1 MACGQELWTC
11 DPSLAVR
18 SCWERLGQSTRVS
31 TSVRAV
37 TRWHMAGRPLTSSY
51 RTFPSRPHTARPQA
65 TGAARANDIL
75 KGTCTK
81 RENTKM
87 TATKYHSRKTSL
99 VSLPALSTAS
109 SGLQEQVSGDVP
121 TRAWAKER
129 IRHPRSRCA
138 AMGQWRESV
147 KLTFNGARDRCEG
160 DSGRP
165 PAARNGGPPRRS
177 LLLERQRL
185 HFAVEAHVRDVPVA
199 SAVQLLDARRVHLG
213 DRLVVEHEPRLRVAL
228 DPRNIVA
235 ALGRP
240 PLMRDDA
247 KQLVLAGPVV
257 ALERVDGADARGLSV
272 DLLDRLRAVRLAGGA
287 RALRLHRRWLGRLG
301 GERRG
306 AG

>member
-1 MACGQELWTC
+1 MRKVKNSHIEGVLSPAFG
-11 DPSLAVR
+11 P
-18 SCWERLGQSTRVS
+18 
-31 TSVRAV
+31 
-37 TRWHMAGRPLTSSY
+37 
-51 RTFPSRPHTARPQA
+51 
-65 TGAARANDIL
+65 NL
-75 KGTCTK
+75 KECSD
-81 RENTKM
+81 
-87 TATKYHSRKTSL
+87 ADVVSL

-147 KLTFNGARDRCEG
+147 KLTLNGARDRCEG

-199 SAVQLLDARRVHLG
+199 SAVQLLDARGVHLG

-247 KQLVLAGPVV
+247 KQLVLAWAGRDGGGWDREGRRRRGRRRGRRRTGPVV
-257 ALERVDGADARGLSV
+257 ALERVDGADARGLIKS
-272 DLLDRLRAVRLAGGA
+272 
-287 RALRLHRRWLGRLG
+287 
-301 GERRG
+301 
-306 AG
+306 